1 MDWSSLPK
9 GLDGCPRC
17 AALEARVVELERQ
30 LDDALAT
37 IARLE
42 TRVAELEDRLRANS
56 SNSSLAPS
64 ADPSWARPRFA
75 PKKPTGR
82 PPGGQRGHPGHG
94 RTLLPPGR
102 VDQVVEHRP
111 PRCSR
116 CGRPLPAG
124 APAELRARHQVA
136 ELPPRVAV
144 VTEHRSYACR
154 CTACGA
160 RTVEPIPPHVRAS
173 CAGPR
178 LAAAL
183 CYLSGRVRG
192 SRRSVEEVAAEVLG
206 CPLSLGSVSNRE
218 AEMAA
223 ALERPY
229 HQAQRH
235 VRAAKV
241 KYVDETGWRR
251 AGRWLWTAATRTAA
265 CFRIGPDRNV
275 RGLQDL
281 LGTDVFGTVVSDR
294 YGVYNR
300 LKPARRAVCWAHLK
314 RDFQRWLERGGPT
327 KRLGAE
333 GLKITKR
340 IFHLWHRFRVGT
352 LTRRTLRQ
360 LLRPLRRRL
369 KALVRW
375 GATRDG
381 SGGRR
386 GTGVKASHFCRN
398 LLAVEPAL
406 WTFARRAGVE
416 PTNNHAE
423 RVLRP
428 GVMWR
433 KTSFGSHS
441 DGGCR
446 YAERMLTAV
455 QTLRLQHCGV
465 VDYLTQALDAH
476 RRGVPAPS
484 LL

>member
-1 MDWSSLPK
+1 MVKLLHFSDVHLTAEKLGW
-9 GLDGCPRC
+9 
-17 AALEARVVELERQ
+17 RVG
-30 LDDALAT
+30 DAFGKRAT
-37 IARLE
+37 GWVNVRL
-42 TRVAELEDRLRANS
+42 L
-56 SNSSLAPS
+56 
-64 ADPSWARPRFA
+64 
-75 PKKPTGR
+75 G
-82 PPGGQRGHPGHG
+82 RGH
-94 RTLLPPGR
+94 RF
-102 VDQVVEHRP
+102 
-111 PRCSR
+111 
-116 CGRPLPAG
+116 
-124 APAELRARHQVA
+124 RHANPV
-136 ELPPRVAV
+136 
-144 VTEHRSYACR
+144 
-154 CTACGA
+154 
-160 RTVEPIPPHVRAS
+160 
-173 CAGPR
+173 
-178 LAAAL
+178 AAAL
-183 CYLSGRVRG
+183 
-192 SRRSVEEVAAEVLG
+192 VAEWRARKPDHLVFTGDATTLAF
-206 CPLSLGSVSNRE
+206 E